1 MDALTIKN
9 LFYSYDSNNKVVDDV
24 SLSIKKGS
32 YVALLG
38 HNGSG
43 KSTLAKL
50 IVGLLPADS
59 GTVVVSDLELNEQ
72 NLTAIRNKAA
82 IVFQNPDNQ
91 FIGIT
96 VEDDIAFSLENRN
109 MEREKMQELVLQ
121 YAEKVGMKEFL
132 NKEPAYL
139 SGGQKQRVAIADAL
153 VINPE
158 ILILDEATSMLDPRG
173 KKDIWKLINKMR
185 EENPDLT
192 VISITHDVEEAYF
205 SDEIVLL
212 EKGKVVKQDTPI
224 NLFSNEDIV
233 SQYALDVPFEIQIRK
248 ELIKNGHQLNNEKG
262 ILNDALEILC
272 PSK

>member
-1 MDALTIKN
+1 MDALTITN
-9 LFYSYDSNNKVVDDV
+9 LCYAYEANNKVVDNV
-24 SLSIKKGS
+24 NLSIKKGS
-32 YVALLG
+32 YVSLLG

-59 GTVVVSDLELNEQ
+59 GTVVVSDMELNEK
-72 NLTAIRNKAA
+72 NVASIRNKVA

-109 MEREKMQELVLQ
+109 VDRKEMQKLVLEC
-121 YAEKVGMKEFL
+121 AKKVGMEEFL

-173 KKDIWKLINKMR
+173 KRDILNLIQEMR
-185 EENPDLT
+185 KENPNLT
-192 VISITHDVEEAYF
+192 VISITHDVEEAYL

-212 EKGKVVKQDTPI
+212 EKGKVVIQDTPI
-224 NLFSNEDIV
+224 NLFSNEKIVEKYSLDI
-233 SQYALDVPFEIQIRK
+233 PFEIQIRNELLK
-248 ELIKNGHQLNNEKG
+248 EGHKVDDDN
-262 ILNDALEILC
+262 ILENAVEIIC
-272 PSK
+272 QSK